1 MDNVTAMS
9 QHGRMSTHVGTVIPH
24 WTQGDR
30 LRKARSLTGLTSRQF
45 AERLGVSLNTIV
57 NAEGDK
63 RKVRRIT
70 LLAWAMATGVPVE
83 WLETGVVPPAG
94 GPREP
99 DGWAPWGSNP
109 QPTDCLSSL
118 LGAA

>member
-1 MDNVTAMS
+1 
-9 QHGRMSTHVGTVIPH
+9 MSTHVGTVIPQ

-30 LRKARSLTGLTSRQF
+30 LRKARSLTGLTSREF
-45 AERLGVSLNTIV
+45 AELLGVSLGTIT

-63 RKVRRIT
+63 RQVRKIT
-70 LLAWAMATGVPVE
+70 LRAWAMATGVSAE

-109 QPTDCLSSL
+109 QPTDCGYLPL
-118 LGAA
+118 KAVA